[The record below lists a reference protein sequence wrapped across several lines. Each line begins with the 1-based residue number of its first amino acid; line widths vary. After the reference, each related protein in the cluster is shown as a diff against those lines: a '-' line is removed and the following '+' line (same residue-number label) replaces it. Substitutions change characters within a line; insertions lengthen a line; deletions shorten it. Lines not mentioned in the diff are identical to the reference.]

1 MNITL
6 PSKLTTYLDKLKM
19 ETNTAKIL
27 YTSDL
32 FYKQRC
38 AYVSRA
44 GRYYKD
50 YHKLIVARPKNMIF
64 LKLVPAALALYKNQ
78 IKYRFNNVT
87 INQLHLDVFLHEDYM
102 RRVCFLCGLAS
113 LTPRMELT
121 TFVDLLKY
129 VNIKMLTITF
139 NCNSD
144 YLPNLQ
150 KLKYNQEIHYF
161 RQHIQKYCNDVQ
173 VNVYFHGISEINC
186 KCEFWKNDNYPAL
199 HNLGDCCCKI
209 YSWGIVNKTNYN
221 FHRNFKLEHRKKLIQ

>member
-64 LKLVPAALALYKNQ
+64 LKLVPAALAMYKNQ

-87 INQLHLDVFLHEDYM
+87 INQLHLDVFLQEDYM
-102 RRVCFLCGLAS
+102 QRICFIYGSAS
-113 LTPRMELT
+113 ITPKMELMT
-121 TFVDLLKY
+121 VVDLLKSI
-129 VNIKMLTITF
+129 NIKTLTITF
-139 NCNSD
+139 QYNSA
-144 YLPNLQ
+144 YLLNLQ
-150 KLKYNQEIHYF
+150 KLKYNQEIHYL
-161 RQHIQKYCNDVQ
+161 RQHIQKYCNDAQ
-173 VNVYFHGISEINC
+173 VYIYFNGILGFNYN
-186 KCEFWKNDNYPAL
+186 CEFWKNANYPAL
-199 HNLGDCCCKI
+199 YNLGDCGCKI